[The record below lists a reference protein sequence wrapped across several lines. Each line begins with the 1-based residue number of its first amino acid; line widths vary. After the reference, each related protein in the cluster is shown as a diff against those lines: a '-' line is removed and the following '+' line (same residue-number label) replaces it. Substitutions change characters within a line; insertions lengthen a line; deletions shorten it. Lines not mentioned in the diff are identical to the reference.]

1 MTPMSGTDAKVRRP
15 PFMLAA
21 LTVAACVV
29 AFAISP
35 FALVRLGINYSDTGG
50 FLLEKIHP
58 ATYLMTAALFARL
71 VLDAHPSRFL
81 VAAIER
87 HFGATIL
94 LWMVVTLIAY
104 VVVNLHVP
112 LSLVIDTFIFPI
124 LALFLLDGIDE
135 RTARLLAWLIH
146 LIFAANAVL
155 GLVEMAT
162 GWRLTPIVL
171 HDLDL
176 TTIEP
181 RSSAI
186 FGHPLGNAMF
196 TGLYIVMMAIGGGR
210 DLPGLLRFPAM
221 LLQIVGIFS
230 FGGRAATVTMLALVL
245 LIGLG
250 RLAGLLQ
257 GRRFRTRSA
266 AIYLSL
272 LPVMIGAVFAAYAAG
287 FFDLLLDRFVSDER
301 SAQARVIMFEMFAH
315 FTWFQLLFGP
325 DQDLLRALSYTEGI
339 EFGIESFWVSFPL
352 TYGLVPSL
360 FFFLAFGCFLLDL
373 ARQVRKGIGW
383 VLAYFLIVISGSL
396 SIGDKTLALGVLVIL
411 SMILLRRP
419 AAERAEFPWPI
430 AVRRGG
436 QVAAPAGKALVR

>member
-1 MTPMSGTDAKVRRP
+1 
-15 PFMLAA
+15 
-21 LTVAACVV
+21 
-29 AFAISP
+29 
-35 FALVRLGINYSDTGG
+35 VRLGINYSEPGG

-58 ATYLMTAALFARL
+58 ATYLMAAALLARFA
-71 VLDAHPSRFL
+71 LDSHPTRFL
-81 VAAIER
+81 VTSIER
-87 HFGATIL
+87 HFGTTVL
-94 LWMVVTLIAY
+94 LWMVVSLIAY

-112 LSLVIDTFIFPI
+112 LSALIDTFIFPI
-124 LALFLLDGIDE
+124 TALYLLDGIEE
-135 RTARLLAWLIH
+135 RTARFLARFIH
-146 LIFAANAVL
+146 AVFAANAVL

-162 GWRLTPIVL
+162 GWRLTPIVI

-176 TTIEP
+176 STVEL

-196 TGLYIVMMAIGGGR
+196 TGLYIVMMATGGGR
-210 DLPGLLRFPAM
+210 DLPGFLRFPAL
-221 LLQIVGIFS
+221 LLQIIGISS
-230 FGGRAATVTMLALVL
+230 FGGRLATVAMLACVVL
-245 LIGLG
+245 LGLG

-257 GRRFRTRSA
+257 GQRFSRTSA

-272 LPVMIGAVFAAYAAG
+272 LPLMIGAVFAACAAG
-287 FFDLLLDRFVSDER
+287 FFDVLLDRFVSDDR
-301 SAQARVIMFEMFAH
+301 SAQARVVMFDMFGH

-325 DQDLLRALSYTEGI
+325 DQDLLNSVAYTEGI

-360 FFFLAFGCFLLDL
+360 LFFLAFGCFLLDL
-373 ARQVRKGIGW
+373 SRQVRKGIGW

-419 AAERAEFPWPI
+419 AAERAQFAWPV
-430 AVRRGG
+430 AHRERSL
-436 QVAAPAGKALVR
+436 VAASVAKALPR